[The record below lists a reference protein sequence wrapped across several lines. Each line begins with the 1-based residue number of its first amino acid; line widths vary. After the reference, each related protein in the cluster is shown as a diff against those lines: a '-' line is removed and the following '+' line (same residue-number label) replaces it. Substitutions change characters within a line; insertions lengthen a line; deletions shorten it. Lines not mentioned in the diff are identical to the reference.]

1 MPIKTE
7 ISELLNG
14 AADFLAG
21 RKLTSY
27 AWLRRDDDSQVDT
40 IPLEFPENRKAHLEQ
55 VAKACTMGAVKVQLM
70 LSRPADFT
78 DHQRRRDFETAAA
91 TTMMSNPTPEV
102 QEMAA
107 YYSDKFPPNHSR
119 QTMLWTSDKIVEQH
133 GEDEGSRIIVKWM
146 RHAAN
151 A

>member
-1 MPIKTE
+1 
-7 ISELLNG
+7 
-14 AADFLAG
+14 
-21 RKLTSY
+21 
-27 AWLRRDDDSQVDT
+27 
-40 IPLEFPENRKAHLEQ
+40 
-55 VAKACTMGAVKVQLM
+55 MGAVKVHLL

-107 YYSDKFPPNHSR
+107 YYSDKFLPNHSR
-119 QTMLWTSDKIVEQH
+119 QAMLWTSDKIVEQH

-146 RHAAN
+146 RYAAN
-151 A
+151 VTA